1 MKETIIKNTSYKL
14 HVQLSFSI
22 RKIRGKKKK
31 KKECKNYKIICNFYI
46 IDASV
51 YSNSRI
57 NLKIEISIISVS
69 EGGKKLKRKIPSP
82 PPLSLYSSSIPGWRK
97 IAAPEAIF
105 MI

>member
-22 RKIRGKKKK
+22 RKIRGKKK

-82 PPLSLYSSSIPGWRK
+82 PPSLYSSSIPGWRK